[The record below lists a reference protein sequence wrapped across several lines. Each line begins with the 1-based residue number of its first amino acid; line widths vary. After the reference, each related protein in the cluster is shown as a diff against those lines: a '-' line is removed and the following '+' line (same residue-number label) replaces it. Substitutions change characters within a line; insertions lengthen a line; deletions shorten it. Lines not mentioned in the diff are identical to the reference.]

1 MLTLKFQNSR
11 DLSFFQ
17 MVTGIMDHYID
28 DDHLLVSGLLSE
40 AEIELA
46 CNGFDAVVIEKEPV
60 HVNKQEFNWVQ
71 AG

>member
-1 MLTLKFQNSR
+1 
-11 DLSFFQ
+11 
-17 MVTGIMDHYID
+17 MVTGIMDHYIN
-28 DDHLLVSGLLSE
+28 DDHFLVSGLLSE

-60 HVNKQEFNWVQ
+60 HVNKQEFNWMQ